1 MRENAPPARPT
12 LADRQVPASS
22 STEHGHLSPPFQSSE
37 DETSEAGAPPAHV
50 IGFGDDLAPASAE
63 VAEPGAFDLFKIAGN
78 GEPVLLEGAA
88 TLDAAIA
95 RVVELQA
102 CFPGE
107 YMIASQATGRRI
119 LFTKQGVIKRS

>member
-22 STEHGHLSPPFQSSE
+22 STEHGHLSSFFKSPDGDATEGCVPTV
-37 DETSEAGAPPAHV
+37 ETIALGNGLVPSCLGVVKA
-50 IGFGDDLAPASAE
+50 
-63 VAEPGAFDLFKIAGN
+63 AFDVFKIAGN
-78 GEPVLLEGAA
+78 GEPILVEGEP
-88 TLDAAIA
+88 TLDTAVA
-95 RVVELQA
+95 RVIGLRA

-107 YMIASQATGRRI
+107 YMIASQATGRRV